1 MANRNNGIRL
11 HVHLI
16 GYTFSAPREILF
28 LSLEGKKLSY
38 QTKNMLVNNKKNV
51 SINEGRQFLY
61 EKYVKKE
68 VS

>member
-1 MANRNNGIRL
+1 MANRINGIRL

-38 QTKNMLVNNKKNV
+38 QTKNMLVNNKKCFNKCRKTV
-51 SINEGRQFLY
+51 FKHEL
-61 EKYVKKE
+61 
-68 VS
+68 